1 MEFEFK
7 GDGTMRYANNSGYRG
22 SGIIRKK
29 VVVSPAIIKEV
40 QKIVRE
46 SKIVEEDDEQWPEPD
61 DIGRQELEV
70 KDGEDHIAFTCTKLG
85 STRDIRD
92 SKDPKGLEA
101 LYFLVQDLKCLA
113 LSLISLHFKVNP
125 IPN

>member
-1 MEFEFK
+1 MFFSC
-7 GDGTMRYANNSGYRG
+7 N
-22 SGIIRKK
+22 
-29 VVVSPAIIKEV
+29 
-40 QKIVRE
+40 
-46 SKIVEEDDEQWPEPD
+46 WPRVPVHD
-61 DIGRQELEV
+61 TNTHRSQ
-70 KDGEDHIAFTCTKLG
+70 CTKLG